1 MTYVHFVLVC
11 EGTSD
16 EALVEH
22 LEKLL
27 IWAGASEVSGVA
39 FDPGRL
45 PEAISRNVVAKLDAA
60 VRLEPGANLIF
71 VHRDADDGDP
81 TPRLTEIQAAIAESA
96 EQLQGRPCI
105 AVVPVQET
113 EAWLLLDESAI
124 RRVAGRPSGRASLN
138 LPRPGQVEATS
149 SPKQILEE
157 AILVAS
163 ELTGRRRDRL
173 RTRLPSLKSQLLRR
187 LPVSGAI
194 EQLPAWERLRDE
206 VSIAVQR
213 I

>member
-1 MTYVHFVLVC
+1 MTYINFVLVC
-11 EGTSD
+11 EGASD

-27 IWAGASEVSGVA
+27 IWVGASEVSGVA
-39 FDPGRL
+39 LDLGRL
-45 PEAISRNVVAKLDAA
+45 PEAVSRDVVSKLDAA

-71 VHRDADDGDP
+71 IHRDADDGDP
-81 TPRLTEIQAAIAESA
+81 TPRLAEIEEAQAEMAER
-96 EQLQGRPCI
+96 LGGRTCV

-138 LPRPGQVEATS
+138 LPRPSQVEATS
-149 SPKQILEE
+149 SPKEILEE
-157 AILVAS
+157 AILLAS

-173 RTRLPSLKSQLLRR
+173 RSRLPRLKSQLLRR
-187 LPVSGAI
+187 LPVCGAI
-194 EQLPAWERLRDE
+194 EQLAAWDRLRE
-206 VSIAVQR
+206 EARKAVQR